1 MTMIKHTS
9 EAAALTDLIL
19 EVFRLNGQ
27 LLAAGDRLTKPV
39 GLTSARWQV
48 LGAIDLA
55 GHPMT
60 VAQIARRMGVSRQ
73 SVQRIANDL
82 VGLDFV
88 TFENNPD
95 HVRAKLI
102 ILSAKGRE
110 ALEHINAVQ
119 IEWSNALAGGM
130 DAARLIGA
138 LEVLRKLRLRS
149 ETNETAL
156 MSAEAVI

>member
-1 MTMIKHTS
+1 MKHSS
-9 EAAALTDLIL
+9 EAAVLTDLIL

-27 LLAAGDRLTKPV
+27 LLIAGDQLTKPL

-60 VAQIARRMGVSRQ
+60 VAQISRRMGVSRQ

-82 VGLDFV
+82 VDLGFV
-88 TFENNPD
+88 AFEENPD

-102 ILSAKGRE
+102 IPTAKGRE
-110 ALEHINAVQ
+110 ALKRISAIQ
-119 IEWSNALAGGM
+119 IEWSNALAKGT
-130 DAARLIGA
+130 DAARLIETVELLRA
-138 LEVLRKLRLRS
+138 LQVRC
-149 ETNETAL
+149 ETTETAA
-156 MSAEAVI
+156 MNAEMPSDA